1 MEKVAYDFVPNQ
13 EYSTCVEVGGQH
25 RDQNSCEDCITDYT
39 LFDQKIP
46 SMCPTDTTALKQ
58 SCADY
63 CSKEATKSVGLE
75 GQCYTGYYYHY
86 TPTPG
91 PNPATSPPEYCQEVC
106 LSKCEANCPDF
117 IGRRNK
123 VQSCKFDL
131 CPGSLPDYK
140 GSLTT
145 DVVTQQRLALY
156 KPITSGEFPEF
167 AMNPPSPCHFFNEQT
182 NEWDYTMTSAPQLP
196 NAAASTSTIPPPSSS
211 NQNTNTQPPLPVVN
225 PSSSN
230 QNTNTQPPLPVVNP
244 SSSNQNTNTQPPLP
258 VVNPSSSNQNPP
270 LPVNPSSSTPP
281 PSIEVTETKK
291 NNISVTK
298 SDWLLILY
306 IALGVI
312 GLFLIGLVLYYHVKK
327 SKPSIPKPSTPKPS
341 TPKPSTPSTPK
352 SKIITNTKT
361 IKK

>member
-1 MEKVAYDFVPNQ
+1 MSKVAYDFVPNQ

-58 SCADY
+58 SCSDY
-63 CSKEATKSVGLE
+63 CSMDAAKSVGLE
-75 GQCYTGYYYHY
+75 GQCYTGYYYQY

-106 LSKCEANCPDF
+106 MSKCEANCPDF

-140 GSLTT
+140 GSQTT

-156 KPITSGEFPEF
+156 KPITTGEFPEF

-182 NEWDYTMTSAPQLP
+182 NEWDYTMTSAPQSS
-196 NAAASTSTIPPPSSS
+196 NATTTSKTTTTIPSVVNPSSS
-211 NQNTNTQPPLPVVN
+211 NQTTQAPLPVVN

-230 QNTNTQPPLPVVNP
+230 QNTQAPLPVVNP
-244 SSSNQNTNTQPPLP
+244 P
-258 VVNPSSSNQNPP
+258 SSNQNPP
-270 LPVNPSSSTPP
+270 LPVNPTTSTSTP
-281 PSIEVTETKK
+281 SINVTDTKK
-291 NNISVTK
+291 NIISSVTK
-298 SDWLLILY
+298 SDWVLILS
-306 IALGVI
+306 IALGVLILFFI
-312 GLFLIGLVLYYHVKK
+312 GWIMYHHYYKHHLKHGAAKTTNPVAKPAAKTAKPGAKLVAKPGAK
-327 SKPSIPKPSTPKPS
+327 SV
-341 TPKPSTPSTPK
+341 
-352 SKIITNTKT
+352 TKARN
-361 IKK
+361 